1 MIMKKLEDIPKKN
14 IFEVPEGYFEKLP
27 GIIQSR
33 VAAPDQRS
41 VPVFSFG
48 LRFAVPVLAA
58 LAIAAIFWLSNGNA
72 EVNAESILASVQTE
86 DLVAYLTESDF
97 TTDELLD
104 AVELDADDVSQI
116 EESVFELDIN
126 DPDIEHILNEI
137 EQ

>member
-1 MIMKKLEDIPKKN
+1 M
-14 IFEVPEGYFEKLP
+14 
-27 GIIQSR
+27 
-33 VAAPDQRS
+33 
-41 VPVFSFG
+41 
-48 LRFAVPVLAA
+48 
-58 LAIAAIFWLSNGNA
+58 
-72 EVNAESILASVQTE
+72 QTE

-126 DPDIEHILNEI
+126 DPDIEDILNEI